1 MKTIHVNVKQLG
13 KKHPILAEQP
23 INIDT
28 KEDTISIQELLH
40 LIVQQQVENYN
51 QKSIE
56 KEDEDIQ
63 KLPKENYL
71 PLLIES
77 GKASFSSIYN
87 ENKVNLIKAQETASQ
102 AFEDGMFAI
111 FLGDQQFEDL
121 AEEVS
126 LTTNQSFTFIRLTF
140 LVGSYW

>member
-28 KEDTISIQELLH
+28 QKDTISIQELLDF
-40 LIVQQQVENYN
+40 IVQQQVENYN
-51 QKSIE
+51 QKPIE
-56 KEDEDIQ
+56 KEDEDVQ

-77 GKASFSSIYN
+77 GKVGFSSIYN
-87 ENKVNLIKAQETASQ
+87 ENKADLSKAQETARQ

-126 LTTNQSFTFIRLTF
+126 LTSNQSFTFIRLTF
-140 LVGSYW
+140 LAGSYW

>member
-23 INIDT
+23 LSIDT
-28 KEDTISIQELLH
+28 EKDTVSVQELLH

-51 QKSIE
+51 QKSVE
-56 KEDEDIQ
+56 KEDEDVQ

-102 AFEDGMFAI
+102 AFEDGMFAL

>member
-13 KKHPILAEQP
+13 KKYPILAEQP

-28 KEDTISIQELLH
+28 EEDTISIQELLH
-40 LIVQQQVENYN
+40 FIVQQQVENYN

-56 KEDEDIQ
+56 KEDEDVQ

>member
-13 KKHPILAEQP
+13 KKHPILAELP
-23 INIDT
+23 IQLNT
-28 KEDTISIQELLH
+28 AKDTISVYELLDF
-40 LIVQQQVENYN
+40 IVQQQVEEYN
-51 QKSIE
+51 QKPIE
-56 KEDEDIQ
+56 KEDIDTE

-77 GKASFSSIYN
+77 GKVGFSSIYN
-87 ENKVNLIKAQETASQ
+87 ENKADLSKAQETARQ

-111 FLGDQQFEDL
+111 FLGEEQIEDL

-126 LTTNQSFTFIRLTF
+126 LTSNQSFTFIRLTF
-140 LVGSYW
+140 LAGSYW

>member
-28 KEDTISIQELLH
+28 KEDTISIQELLY

>member
-28 KEDTISIQELLH
+28 KKDTISIQELLY

-56 KEDEDIQ
+56 KEDEDVQ
-63 KLPKENYL
+63 KLPKDNYL

-111 FLGDQQFEDL
+111 FLGEQQFEDL

-126 LTTNQSFTFIRLTF
+126 LITNQSFTFIRLTF

>member
-1 MKTIHVNVKQLG
+1 MKTIRVNVKQLG

-28 KEDTISIQELLH
+28 QKDTISIQELLDF
-40 LIVQQQVENYN
+40 IVQQQVENYN
-51 QKSIE
+51 QKPIE
-56 KEDEDIQ
+56 KEDEDVQ

-77 GKASFSSIYN
+77 GKVGFSSIYN
-87 ENKVNLIKAQETASQ
+87 ENKADLSKAQETARQ

-126 LTTNQSFTFIRLTF
+126 LTSNQSFTFIRLTF
-140 LVGSYW
+140 LAGSYW

>member
-1 MKTIHVNVKQLG
+1 MKTIRVNVKQLG

-28 KEDTISIQELLH
+28 QKDTISIQELLDF
-40 LIVQQQVENYN
+40 IVQQQVENYN
-51 QKSIE
+51 QKPIE
-56 KEDEDIQ
+56 KEDEDVQ
-63 KLPKENYL
+63 KLPKDSYL

-77 GKASFSSIYN
+77 GKVGFSSIYN
-87 ENKVNLIKAQETASQ
+87 ENKADLSKAQETARQ

-126 LTTNQSFTFIRLTF
+126 LTSNQSFTFIRLTF
-140 LVGSYW
+140 LAGSYW

>member
-1 MKTIHVNVKQLG
+1 MKTIRVNVKQLG

-28 KEDTISIQELLH
+28 QKDTISIQELLDF
-40 LIVQQQVENYN
+40 IVQQQVENYN
-51 QKSIE
+51 QKPIE
-56 KEDEDIQ
+56 KEDIDTE

-77 GKASFSSIYN
+77 GKVSFSSIYN
-87 ENKVNLIKAQETASQ
+87 ENKADLSKAQETAKQ

-111 FLGDQQFEDL
+111 FLGEKQIEDL

-140 LVGSYW
+140 LAGSYW